1 MQLGHVK
8 RLLAMTDY
16 PLARIAAL
24 AGFRHFETM
33 CTLFK
38 KTVGP
43 TPGQYRRENL
53 SFAKNSVRQ
62 VLGK

>member
-1 MQLGHVK
+1 MK

-16 PLARIAAL
+16 PLARIAEL
-24 AGFRHFETM
+24 AGFRHVETM

-38 KTVGP
+38 KTVGQ
-43 TPGQYRRENL
+43 TPGQYRRENP
-53 SFAKNSVRQ
+53 SFANKSVRQ